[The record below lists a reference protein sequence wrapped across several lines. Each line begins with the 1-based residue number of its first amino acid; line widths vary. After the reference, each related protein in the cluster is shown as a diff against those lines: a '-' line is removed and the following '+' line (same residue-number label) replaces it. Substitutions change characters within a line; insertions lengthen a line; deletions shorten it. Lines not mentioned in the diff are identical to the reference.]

1 MSLVKRFL
9 LACLLVTSVPGPRG
23 QARPADEA
31 EVAALIKQL
40 GSDDFDEREK
50 ASRRL
55 EEIGAPAFDSLRR
68 AAKRHAD
75 AEVRSRAGNIVKTL
89 RPQLFGFVRTLQGH
103 SGQVNCFAISA
114 DGKRLISGSLDGS
127 ARLWD
132 LETGVELERLAEHK
146 EAVWAV
152 AISPDGKR
160 ALFSLGMHQLN
171 GEWTPITDHAIRYWD
186 LEKRKLIRLLPGHT
200 EDIRSLT
207 FTADG
212 RRALSAS
219 RDMTLRLWDL
229 ETGEEIRRFEGHTG
243 IVRHGALSLD
253 ERWVA
258 SSSFDQTVR
267 CWDVETGEEL
277 SRFTGHEADVHGV
290 AFTPDGRVIV
300 SGGTDKTVRL
310 SDALTGQEIR
320 RFSGHTA
327 VIWPVAVSA
336 DGRYVLS
343 AGGLRNRTPVFY
355 EPAGFDSE
363 VRLWDLATG
372 DELHRYEG
380 HTGCLIMVRFA
391 PDGRVVSAASDQT
404 IRVWDMKLPTGPRQK

>member
-1 MSLVKRFL
+1 MSLGRQTL
-9 LACLLVTSVPGPRG
+9 LACVLLGSIPALRSHS
-23 QARPADEA
+23 RPADEA
-31 EVAALIKQL
+31 EIAALIKQL
-40 GSDDFDEREK
+40 GSDDFEDREK

-55 EEIGAPAFDSLRR
+55 EEIGAPAFEALRR
-68 AAKRHAD
+68 ASKRHAD
-75 AEVRSRAGNIVKTL
+75 AEVRSRAGNIVKAL
-89 RPQLFGFVRTLQGH
+89 RPQLFGAVRTLEGH
-103 SGQVNCFAISA
+103 AGQVNCFAISA
-114 DGKRLISGSLDGS
+114 DGKRLISGSLDGT

-132 LETGVELERLAEHK
+132 LEAGIEIERVSEQP

-152 AISPDGKR
+152 AISRDGKR
-160 ALFSLGMHQLN
+160 ALFSLGMKQVN

-186 LEKRKLIRLLPGHT
+186 LEKHKLIRLLSGHT

-212 RRALSAS
+212 RRALSAA

-243 IVRHGALSLD
+243 IVRHAALSPD
-253 ERWVA
+253 GRWVA
-258 SSSFDQTVR
+258 SSSLDHTVR

-290 AFTPDGRVIV
+290 AFTPDGTGIV
-300 SGGTDKTVRL
+300 SGGTDKMVRL

-320 RFSGHTA
+320 RFEGHTA
-327 VIWPVAVSA
+327 VIWPVAVSP

-363 VRLWDLATG
+363 VRLWDLGTG
-372 DELHRYEG
+372 EELHRYDG

-404 IRVWDMKLPTGPRQK
+404 IRVWDMKLPRGK